1 MFRLQ
6 TFDRLDAIAAR
17 DWDAL
22 HDGANPFVHHAFLA
36 GLERHGCLRPAWG
49 WTPRHAALFDGDR
62 LVAAAPAYLKTNSH
76 GEFVFDHA
84 WAHAYAQLGREYYPK
99 WLVAVPYSPVTGPRL
114 LAREDAHRHAL
125 ADALRAYAG
134 KAGLASVHVNFLD
147 APGTRA
153 FGDPWLART
162 DVQFHWR
169 NAGWRDF
176 EAFLGALDARKRKNI
191 RQERAKV
198 ARAGITFRVVHGDE
212 ASAAQVGAMHAF
224 YVDTQRQYGNH
235 PALTREFFLHLAR
248 AMPRQ
253 VVFVLAERD
262 G

>member
-1 MFRLQ
+1 MPRLQ

-22 HDGANPFVHHAFLA
+22 HDGSNPFVQHAFLA
-36 GLERHGCLRPAWG
+36 GLERTGCLRREWG
-49 WTPRHAALFDGDR
+49 WTPRHAALLEGDT
-62 LVAAAPAYLKTNSH
+62 LVAAAPAYLKSNSH

-84 WAHAYAQLGREYYPK
+84 WARAYAQLGREYYPK

-114 LAREDAHRHAL
+114 LARSEAHRRGL
-125 ADALRAYAG
+125 ADALRTHARA
-134 KAGLASVHVNFLD
+134 AGLASVHVNFLD
-147 APGTRA
+147 EGGTKA

-191 RQERAKV
+191 RQ
-198 ARAGITFRVVHGDE
+198 
-212 ASAAQVGAMHAF
+212 
-224 YVDTQRQYGNH
+224 
-235 PALTREFFLHLAR
+235 
-248 AMPRQ
+248 
-253 VVFVLAERD
+253 
-262 G
+262 